1 MRGSNG
7 GGARALAVG
16 TNQAKKKPKRNSRTC
31 HLAVAIDGDHSA
43 HLRGATLL
51 RRAMSVL
58 SVMQMGREDPWQFK
72 VAMTWL

>member
-1 MRGSNG
+1 MEVGPG
-7 GGARALAVG
+7 LWPLAP
-16 TNQAKKKPKRNSRTC
+16 TKPKKNPKRNSRTC

-51 RRAMSVL
+51 RCAMSVL
-58 SVMQMGREDPWQFK
+58 SVMQMGREDPWQVN